1 MADIDGLLKVNSD
14 KIKKVNSMGEMMIAS
29 RHGNFAVKKGDKLA
43 GTRII
48 PLVIEKEKMEPIIFC
63 TFCDDGS
70 HVTSVRL

>member
-1 MADIDGLLKVNSD
+1 
-14 KIKKVNSMGEMMIAS
+14 MGEMMIAS